1 MENLLFFLICFAL
14 IVFWVYLFLK
24 QIQFALEVTN
34 IYKNWLAPKIILTG
48 Q

>member
-1 MENLLFFLICFAL
+1 MKTLLFFLLCFAL

-24 QIQFALEVTN
+24 QIQLALELTN
-34 IYKNWLAPKIILTG
+34 IYKNWLAPKIILKG